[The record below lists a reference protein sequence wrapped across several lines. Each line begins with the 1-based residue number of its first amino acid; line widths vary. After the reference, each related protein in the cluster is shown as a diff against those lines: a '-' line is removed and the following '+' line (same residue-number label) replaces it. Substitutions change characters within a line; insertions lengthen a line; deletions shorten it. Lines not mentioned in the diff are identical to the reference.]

1 MKPLLICLIL
11 LSCLIAQ
18 EQTDS
23 ADELPPLE
31 SMPVQENFVNAE
43 YPQELQDSGI
53 EGTVRLQMLVNE
65 SGTVEDVEVIGSLH
79 PTLDSLAKIAI
90 MQFTFTPAM
99 AGGSPVAVYIEYEY
113 HFSVEDVEIAKI
125 VEVVNFTGTV
135 VEKGTRN
142 VVPYATVAILFSDTL
157 YEDLTISREAYLE
170 RIGEFEG
177 QELDGDIL
185 TTTADSEGKFEFRS
199 LPAGELTLKIPLTG
213 YELYQVI
220 DTLNS
225 EETIEQDVVLQKLSY
240 NDYTITSYYKG
251 EEVEVSRR
259 QLKVDEIRRV
269 AGLGGDAVKV
279 IQALP
284 GVASPSFGGGE
295 LIVRGAGNGD
305 SKTYLDGIQIPKL
318 YHVGD
323 MKATYNSDAV
333 KAVDFYPGG
342 FGTSYGDAI
351 GGAVNIRSRAPKED
365 RFHAIVD
372 VSTLDASFV
381 VEAPIVKDK
390 VSFMATAR
398 RSYYGELFKAV
409 VEGLDLKLG
418 MSTSPFYWDVV
429 GRVDVTPNDDHRI
442 SVTSFT
448 SYDSLAVL
456 FENTSDGSDELG
468 SATDAISSTTF
479 FNMSGASWE
488 YKITDKVENKLSLFY
503 TMTEENFGYF
513 GYARMWSKAKYLQ
526 FKDNL
531 QWKLNDKALFN
542 FGTNGYVGNLDMS
555 LDIISELGI
564 TRDTVKDWK
573 YNQVGVYANFE
584 WRPNDRLVLIPGLRF
599 DYYGMLAH
607 DGSVIPEFWDYGD
620 WNNKGIAG
628 DPSLRLTSRF
638 KLTDAQ
644 TIKGSVGNYNQ
655 EPAPRGQAIHGLW
668 GTPSLPTTKA
678 THLVAGYEADITD
691 LLSIDVQGYYNYQW
705 NIARSPNEEEREA
718 AAIKGED
725 PDKFYDNGKGRTFG
739 MEIMLRHHQSERFF
753 GWVAYTLARTERFDY
768 KENKYT
774 LFDYDQTH
782 NLQLVGSWKL
792 PRNWVIGGRARY
804 VTGSPTTP
812 VIGTKENFDQHIIE
826 PIYGENNSDRIDPL
840 FKLDFRIEKKFVLEN
855 SILTSYIDIQNL
867 LYPLYKTPDMKTY
880 DDFYID
886 QKVISMPLIPT
897 FGVRWEF

>member
-1 MKPLLICLIL
+1 MKPLLICLIV
-11 LSCLIAQ
+11 LSCLVAQ
-18 EQTDS
+18 ESSDS
-23 ADELPPLE
+23 IDELPPLE
-31 SMPVQENFVNAE
+31 SMPVQNDFVNAE
-43 YPQELQDSGI
+43 YPQDLQDRGV

-65 SGTVEDVEVIGSLH
+65 SGTVEDVEVIESLH
-79 PTLDSLAKIAI
+79 PTLDSLAQIAI
-90 MQFTFTPAM
+90 SQFTFTPAM

-113 HFSVEDVEIAKI
+113 HFSVEDVEVEKI
-125 VEVVNFTGTV
+125 ESVVNFTGTV

-142 VVPYATVAILFSDTL
+142 IVPFATVAILFSDTL

-185 TTTADSEGKFEFRS
+185 TTTADSLGKFEFRS

-220 DTLNS
+220 DTLNN
-225 EETIEQDVVLQKLSY
+225 EETMNQDVVLEKLSY

-259 QLKVDEIRRV
+259 QLEVDEIRRV

-295 LIVRGAGNGD
+295 LIVRGAGNSD
-305 SKTYLDGIQIPKL
+305 SKTYLDGIEIPML

-333 KAVDFYPGG
+333 QAVDFYPGG

-351 GGAVNIRSRAPKED
+351 GGVVNIRSRPPKED
-365 RFHAIVD
+365 RFHAVVD

-398 RSYYGELFKAV
+398 RSYYGELLTAV
-409 VEGLDLKLG
+409 VEGLDLDLG
-418 MSTSPFYWDVV
+418 MTTTPFYWDVV

-456 FENTSDGSDELG
+456 FENTAEGSDELG
-468 SATDAISSTTF
+468 SATDAITSTTF
-479 FNMSGASWE
+479 FNVSGASWE
-488 YKITDKVENKLSLFY
+488 NKITDKVDNKLSLFY
-503 TMTEENFGYF
+503 TMTEGTMGIF
-513 GYARMWSKAKYLQ
+513 GYARMWSKSKYLQ
-526 FKDNL
+526 FRDNL
-531 QWKLNDKALFN
+531 QWKLNDKMLLN
-542 FGTNGYVGNLDMS
+542 VGTNGYVGNLDMS
-555 LDIISELGI
+555 LDILSEHGI
-564 TRDTVKDWK
+564 TRNEVEDWK
-573 YNQVGVYANFE
+573 YSHVGVYVNLE
-584 WRPNDRLVLIPGLRF
+584 WRPNDRLLLIPGIRY
-599 DYYGMLAH
+599 DYYDMLAH
-607 DGSVIPEFWDYGD
+607 DGSIVPEFWDYGD

-655 EPAPRGQAIHGLW
+655 EPAPKGQAIHELW

-691 LLSIDVQGYYNYQW
+691 LLSIDVQGYFNYQW
-705 NIARSPNEEEREA
+705 NIPYQLSPKDSTTDVDNDD
-718 AAIKGED
+718 I
-725 PDKFYDNGKGRTFG
+725 YQDNGKGRTFG
-739 MEIMLRHHQSERFF
+739 MEIMLRHHQSDRFF
-753 GWVAYTLARTERFDY
+753 GWVAYTLARTERYSFEE
-768 KENKYT
+768 KKYA

-782 NLQLVGSWKL
+782 NLQVVGSWKL
-792 PRNWVIGGRARY
+792 PRNWVIGGRVRY

-812 VIGTKENFDQHIIE
+812 VIGREENFDRHNFTRID
-826 PIYGENNSDRIDPL
+826 GAKNSSRLDPL
-840 FKLDFRIEKKFVLEN
+840 FKVDFRIEKKYILKN

-867 LYPLYKTPDMKTY
+867 LYPLYKTPDQKTY

-897 FGVRWEF
+897 FGMRWEF